1 MIPFQG
7 AVPYRYTFAIGR
19 GAEMNFPE
27 AIKSGFSNYANFRG
41 RACRSELYWWAI
53 FLILGSIVAALL
65 DLFGDS
71 KFLGDLFS
79 LATFIPNL
87 AVIARRIHDID
98 RTGWWKLLI
107 FTFFGL
113 FVVIYWACQRGT
125 SGPNRF
131 GPEPFAKLGPHESLT
146 PR

>member
-1 MIPFQG
+1 VGNISHS
-7 AVPYRYTFAIGR
+7 R
-19 GAEMNFPE
+19 
-27 AIKSGFSNYANFRG
+27 
-41 RACRSELYWWAI
+41 
-53 FLILGSIVAALL
+53 SIVAALL

-87 AVIARRIHDID
+87 AVIARGFHDID
-98 RTGWWKLLI
+98 RTGWWILLI